1 MSSTRVSAPSSS
13 IKQSS
18 TSEAT
23 SEKRAK
29 FTPVPSNVAPSG
41 YGLPGHM
48 STLCPCSLPIV
59 SNTTLS
65 LPPRAHPEPLGNNA
79 TGIIYTHGSQVL
91 AATSAQK
98 KEYAALAA
106 QVIAARASRFG
117 SAAVVIA

>member
-1 MSSTRVSAPSSS
+1 
-13 IKQSS
+13 
-18 TSEAT
+18 
-23 SEKRAK
+23 
-29 FTPVPSNVAPSG
+29 
-41 YGLPGHM
+41 M

-117 SAAVVIA
+117 SAAVVIARRERTHPHTSSVRRRAIPTLAAQ

>member
-1 MSSTRVSAPSSS
+1 
-13 IKQSS
+13 
-18 TSEAT
+18 
-23 SEKRAK
+23 
-29 FTPVPSNVAPSG
+29 
-41 YGLPGHM
+41 M

-98 KEYAALAA
+98 KEYAALAE
-106 QVIAARASRFG
+106 VIAARASRFG
-117 SAAVVIA
+117 SAAVVIARRERTHPHTSSVRRRAIPTLAAQ